1 MLIYRHRQGGHGKR
15 LERWKLFIDNQT
27 RQPLR
32 HYGKSRRDG
41 KNMQN
46 LFIDGYAELK
56 QQIANGKEEIP
67 FLKKYI
73 EEVESAEY
81 DEEGISLDD
90 YFTREENE
98 ASIINTTKQS
108 VAIEKMLEGMEEFLE
123 VYS

>member
-1 MLIYRHRQGGHGKR
+1 
-15 LERWKLFIDNQT
+15 
-27 RQPLR
+27 
-32 HYGKSRRDG
+32 
-41 KNMQN
+41 MQN
-46 LFIDGYAELK
+46 LFIDGYRELK

-73 EEVESAEY
+73 EEIESAEY
-81 DEEGISLDD
+81 DENGISLDD

-98 ASIINTTKQS
+98 ASIINTTKQI

>member
-1 MLIYRHRQGGHGKR
+1 
-15 LERWKLFIDNQT
+15 
-27 RQPLR
+27 
-32 HYGKSRRDG
+32 
-41 KNMQN
+41 MQN
-46 LFIDGYAELK
+46 LFIDGYQALK

-98 ASIINTTKQS
+98 ASIINTTKQI
-108 VAIEKMLEGMEEFLE
+108 VAIQKMIEGMEQLLE

>member
-1 MLIYRHRQGGHGKR
+1 
-15 LERWKLFIDNQT
+15 
-27 RQPLR
+27 
-32 HYGKSRRDG
+32 
-41 KNMQN
+41 MQN
-46 LFIDGYAELK
+46 LFIDGYQALK

-81 DEEGISLDD
+81 DENGISLDD

-98 ASIINTTKQS
+98 ASIINTAKQIL
-108 VAIEKMLEGMEEFLE
+108 AIEKMLEGMEEFLE